1 MSQNFWIITLP
12 RLTHFTEEEEG
23 DVVLQKAN
31 KLDVWVTRSAVL
43 SSQQLPTTPF
53 CMRSSALSHHFF
65 IYILNVCICHSAGS
79 IKENTFS
86 ASIGSLSSRF
96 FSSSLLQ
103 RTGVPYLRRSVLH
116 CFVFKGC
123 LKHSCR

>member
-1 MSQNFWIITLP
+1 MSQNFWIIALP
-12 RLTHFTEEEEG
+12 RLTHFTKEEEG
-23 DVVLQKAN
+23 DAVLQKAN

-43 SSQQLPTTPF
+43 SSQQLPMTPF
-53 CMRSSALSHHFF
+53 CMRSSSLRHHFF
-65 IYILNVCICHSAGS
+65 IHILDMCICHSAGS
-79 IKENTFS
+79 TKENIFL
-86 ASIGSLSSRF
+86 ASIGSISSRF

-123 LKHSCR
+123 LKHSC